1 VAEVKVYGA
10 DWCSMTQQT
19 LSYLDEM
26 KVPYDYV
33 NIEKDDRARE
43 WVKRQND
50 GREKK
55 PTLDI
60 RGEILTEPSDDELQ
74 SVLLRKRVVG

>member
-1 VAEVKVYGA
+1 MAEVKVYGA

-19 LSYLDEM
+19 LSYLDGM
-26 KVPYDYV
+26 KVPYHYV

-50 GREKK
+50 GKEKK
-55 PTLDI
+55 PTLDVG
-60 RGEILTEPSDDELQ
+60 GEILTEPSDDELE
-74 SVLLRKRVVG
+74 SVLRRKRVV